1 MVALVTRVVIKLQF
15 IRGITMVRLFSWLAA
30 ITMLMFFISG
40 AGVYWMSHLVVTQ
53 SKEES
58 ATAVAKAVAA
68 TLSAQIDL
76 LNKTIDKIVDDPE
89 VLAVIASA
97 NPSQLSATA
106 TKLEKYFPEVL
117 KIRLFVPGVSPTDD
131 QIVPKMGF
139 ADLEMVRETFTK
151 NRLPSIQGDQGAD
164 RHLAITRAIKQ
175 NDQVV
180 GVILVSLNYDFISKN
195 IRTAAAKDEYIELKQ
210 DLLALGVSGS
220 KIDTEKAANIRV
232 KIPNAD
238 WEIYYYYMPGMELGE
253 ITVSATIILV
263 SGLMT
268 LLAFFSIHRKLS
280 GLLSQDVNCVMKA
293 IKDMMTTQKLYSTYP
308 VNLTEM
314 NGVIPTLAQF
324 KRVLDQDNEDTMPDN
339 YDDVGMDNFFDD

>member
-1 MVALVTRVVIKLQF
+1 
-15 IRGITMVRLFSWLAA
+15 MVRLFSWLAA

-40 AGVYWMSHLVVTQ
+40 AGVYWMSNIVVTH
-53 SKEES
+53 SKDES

-76 LNKTIDKIVDDPE
+76 LNKTIDKIAGDPS
-89 VLAVIASA
+89 VLTVIKST
-97 NPSQLSATA
+97 NPEQLSAEA

-117 KIRLFVPGVSPTDD
+117 KIRLFVPGMAPTDD

-139 ADLEMVRETFTK
+139 ADTEMVRETFTK
-151 NRLPSIQGDQGAD
+151 ERLPSIQGDQTD

-175 NDQVV
+175 NGEVV

-195 IRTAAAKDEYIELKQ
+195 IRTAAAKGEYIELKQ
-210 DLLALGVSGS
+210 DLLVLGVSGAQ
-220 KIDTEKAANIRV
+220 IDTKKAANV
-232 KIPNAD
+232 KVKVPNAD
-238 WEIYYYYMPGMELGE
+238 WEIIYYYFAGMDLSELA
-253 ITVSATIILV
+253 VSATIIAISSLI
-263 SGLMT
+263 T

-280 GLLSQDVNCVMKA
+280 ELLSQDVNCIMKA

-308 VNLTEM
+308 VNLSEM

-324 KRVLDQDNEDTMPDN
+324 KRVMDQDNDDTMPDN
-339 YDDVGMDNFFDD
+339 YDDMRMDDFFDD

>member
-1 MVALVTRVVIKLQF
+1 
-15 IRGITMVRLFSWLAA
+15 MVRLFSWLAA

-40 AGVYWMSHLVVTQ
+40 TGVYWMSNIVVTN

-68 TLSAQIDL
+68 TLSAQLDL
-76 LNKTIDKIVDDPE
+76 LNKTIDKITGDPG
-89 VLAVIASA
+89 VLAIIKTA
-97 NPSQLSATA
+97 NPEQLSTEA

-117 KIRLFVPGVSPTDD
+117 KIRLFVPGMAPTDD

-139 ADLEMVRETFTK
+139 ADTEMVRETFTK
-151 NRLPSIQGDQGAD
+151 ERLPSIQGDQVE

-175 NDQVV
+175 NGEVV
-180 GVILVSLNYDFISKN
+180 GVILVSLNYDFVSKN
-195 IRTAAAKDEYIELKQ
+195 IRTAAAKGEYIELKQ
-210 DLLALGVSGS
+210 DLLVLGVSGAQV
-220 KIDTEKAANIRV
+220 DTKKAASVKV

-238 WEIYYYYMPGMELGE
+238 WEIIYYYFAGMDLSEMAVSGTIVL
-253 ITVSATIILV
+253 VSALI
-263 SGLMT
+263 T

-280 GLLSQDVNCVMKA
+280 ELLSQDVNCIMKA

-308 VNLTEM
+308 VNLSEM

-324 KRVLDQDNEDTMPDN
+324 KRVLDQDNDDTMPDN
-339 YDDVGMDNFFDD
+339 YDDMRMDDFFND

>member
-1 MVALVTRVVIKLQF
+1 
-15 IRGITMVRLFSWLAA
+15 
-30 ITMLMFFISG
+30 
-40 AGVYWMSHLVVTQ
+40 MSNIAVTQ

-58 ATAVAKAVAA
+58 STAIAKAVSA

-89 VLAVIASA
+89 VLAVINGA
-97 NPSQLSATA
+97 NPVQLSATA

-139 ADLEMVRETFTK
+139 ADIEMVRETFSK
-151 NRLPSIQGDQGAD
+151 SRLPSIQGDKGED

-195 IRTAAAKDEYIELKQ
+195 IRTAADKDEYIELKQ
-210 DLLALGVSGS
+210 DQLVLGVSGS
-220 KIDTEKAANIRV
+220 KIDTEKAANVRV
-232 KIPNAD
+232 KVENSD
-238 WEIYYYYMPGMELGE
+238 WEIIYYYFPGMDVTELAVS
-253 ITVSATIILV
+253 ITIVLV
-263 SGLMT
+263 AALIT
-268 LLAFFSIHRKLS
+268 LLGFFSIHRKLS
-280 GLLSQDVNCVMKA
+280 GLLTQDVSCVMKA
-293 IKDMMTTQKLYSTYP
+293 IKDIMTTQKLYSTYP

-314 NGVIPTLAQF
+314 EGVIPTLAQY
-324 KRVLDQDNEDTMPDN
+324 KRVLDQDSDDSMPDN
-339 YDDVGMDNFFDD
+339 YDDVRMDDFFDD

>member
-1 MVALVTRVVIKLQF
+1 MIK
-15 IRGITMVRLFSWLAA
+15 LFSWLAG

-40 AGVYWMSHLVVTQ
+40 GGIYWMSNIAVSH

-58 ATAVAKAVAA
+58 ATAIAKAVSA

-76 LNKTIDKIVDDPE
+76 LNKTTDKIVDDPE
-89 VLAVIASA
+89 VLAIVSA
-97 NPSQLSATA
+97 TNPNPIQLSATA

-117 KIRLFVPGVSPTDD
+117 KIRLFVPGLSPTDD

-139 ADLEMVRETFTK
+139 ADIEMVRETFTK
-151 NRLPSIQGDQGAD
+151 SRLPSIQGDKGED

-175 NDQVV
+175 NDQVA

-210 DLLALGVSGS
+210 DMLVLGVSGA
-220 KIDTEKAANIRV
+220 KIDTDKASNVRV
-232 KIPNAD
+232 KVDNAD
-238 WEIYYYYMPGMELGE
+238 WEIIYYYNSGMDVTELG
-253 ITVSATIILV
+253 VSATIVAV
-263 SGLMT
+263 SSLIV
-268 LLAFFSIHRKLS
+268 LLAFFSVHRKLS
-280 GLLSQDVNCVMKA
+280 GLLSEDVNCVMKA

-314 NGVIPTLAQF
+314 EGVIPTLSQY
-324 KRVLDQDNEDTMPDN
+324 KRVIDNNDDDTMPDN
-339 YDDVGMDNFFDD
+339 YDDIRMDDFFDD